1 MSIENYPAR
10 LTTGFYRVREK
21 WDDPSTQ
28 VGAYRILANA
38 MSKADEHPGC
48 YVFAEN
54 GTAIYPEPESGLEE
68 EPVTDPAEDT
78 AGEMLTEEPAENSGT
93 DTAFDKTPTV
103 DTPTIQESTEQIP
116 TTQEPAAQ
124 EPTVGDSA
132 ELDTPVE
139 SGEEFPEAVE
149 YENDGGEKV
158 VAYARLKTLMNIR
171 TGNALD
177 AELIAVYR
185 KGTIVEVLQECG
197 NGWLRI
203 KCPESATGFAYVS
216 NEEGLYAFVGKDLYT
231 VAARDNLWKIAEK
244 RLGDGTRYTEIRQLN
259 GLTCNIIRVGMP
271 LILPEK

>member
-21 WDDPSTQ
+21 WEDASTQ

-38 MSKADEHPGC
+38 MTRADEHPGC
-48 YVFAEN
+48 YVFAED

-68 EPVTDPAEDT
+68 EPVTDPAEDA
-78 AGEMLTEEPAENSGT
+78 AGEMPTEEPAENPGT
-93 DTAFDKTPTV
+93 DTAIDKTPTG
-103 DTPTIQESTEQIP
+103 DTPDG
-116 TTQEPAAQ
+116 QEPAAQ
-124 EPTVGDSA
+124 EPTAGDST

-139 SGEEFPEAVE
+139 PSEEFPEAVE

-158 VAYARLKTLMNIR
+158 IAYARLKTLMNIR
-171 TGNALD
+171 AGNALNAD
-177 AELIAVYR
+177 LIAVYR

-203 KCPESATGFAYVS
+203 KCPENSTGFAYVS
-216 NEEGLYAFVGKDLYT
+216 NEEGQYAFVGKGLYT
-231 VAARDNLWKIAEK
+231 VAVRDNLWKIAEK
-244 RLGDGTRYTEIRQLN
+244 QLGDGTRYTEIRQLN

>member
-21 WDDPSTQ
+21 WEDSSTQ

-38 MSKADEHPGC
+38 KAKADEHPGTF
-48 YVFAEN
+48 VFAED

-68 EPVTDPAEDT
+68 EPVTDPVEDT
-78 AGEMLTEEPAENSGT
+78 AGEIPTENIGT
-93 DTAFDKTPTV
+93 GTTIDKTPEV
-103 DTPTIQESTEQIP
+103 DTS

-124 EPTVGDSA
+124 EPTAGDSA
-132 ELDTPVE
+132 APDTPVE
-139 SGEEFPEAVE
+139 PCEEFPEAVE

-171 TGNALD
+171 AGNALD
-177 AELIAVYR
+177 ADLITVYR

-203 KCPESATGFAYVS
+203 KCRESATGFAYVS
-216 NEEGLYAFVGKDLYT
+216 NEEGQYAFVGKGLYT
-231 VAARDNLWKIAEK
+231 VAVRDNLWKIAEK
-244 RLGDGTRYTEIRQLN
+244 QLGDGTRYTEIRQLN
-259 GLTCNIIRVGMP
+259 GLTCNIIRAGMP

>member
-38 MSKADEHPGC
+38 MTKADEHPGC
-48 YVFAEN
+48 FVFAED

-68 EPVTDPAEDT
+68 EPVTDPAEDA
-78 AGEMLTEEPAENSGT
+78 AGEMPTEEPTENTGT
-93 DTAFDKTPTV
+93 DTTIDNTPAV
-103 DTPTIQESTEQIP
+103 DTPDG
-116 TTQEPAAQ
+116 QEPAAQ
-124 EPTVGDSA
+124 EPTAGDSD

-158 VAYARLKTLMNIR
+158 IAYARLKTLMNIR
-171 TGNALD
+171 TGNSLD
-177 AELIAVYR
+177 ADLITVYR

-203 KCPESATGFAYVS
+203 KCPESSTGFAYVS
-216 NEEGLYAFVGKDLYT
+216 NEEGQYAFVGKGLYT
-231 VAARDNLWKIAEK
+231 VAVRDNLWKIAEK
-244 RLGDGTRYTEIRQLN
+244 QLGDGTRYTEIRQLN

>member
-38 MSKADEHPGC
+38 MTKADEHPGTF
-48 YVFAEN
+48 VFAED

-68 EPVTDPAEDT
+68 EPVTDPVEDT
-78 AGEMLTEEPAENSGT
+78 AGEMPAETDSTSGE
-93 DTAFDKTPTV
+93 TPTV
-103 DTPTIQESTEQIP
+103 DTPAVQEPTEQVP
-116 TTQEPAAQ
+116 TTQESAAQ
-124 EPTVGDSA
+124 ESAAEEPTAEESA
-132 ELDTPVE
+132 EPDTPME
-139 SGEEFPEAVE
+139 PSEEFPEAVA

-171 TGNALD
+171 AGNALD
-177 AELIAVYR
+177 ADLITVYR

-203 KCPESATGFAYVS
+203 KCAESATGFAYVS
-216 NEEGLYAFVGKDLYT
+216 NEEGQYAFVGKGLYT

-244 RLGDGTRYTEIRQLN
+244 KLGDGTRYTEIRQMN

>member
-38 MSKADEHPGC
+38 MTKADEHPGTF
-48 YVFAEN
+48 VFAED

-68 EPVTDPAEDT
+68 EPVTDPVEDT
-78 AGEMLTEEPAENSGT
+78 AGEMPAEIDSSSGE
-93 DTAFDKTPTV
+93 TPTV
-103 DTPTIQESTEQIP
+103 GTSAV
-116 TTQEPAAQ
+116 QEPAAQ
-124 EPTVGDSA
+124 EPTDGDSA
-132 ELDTPVE
+132 EPDTPME
-139 SGEEFPEAVE
+139 PSEEFPEAVA
-149 YENDGGEKV
+149 YENNGGEKV

-171 TGNALD
+171 AGNALD
-177 AELIAVYR
+177 ADLITVYR

-203 KCPESATGFAYVS
+203 KCRESATGYAYVS
-216 NEEGLYAFVGKDLYT
+216 NEEGQYAFVGKGLYT

-244 RLGDGTRYTEIRQLN
+244 KLSDGTRYTEIRQLN

>member
-38 MSKADEHPGC
+38 MTKADEHPGC
-48 YVFAEN
+48 YVFAED

-68 EPVTDPAEDT
+68 EPVTDPAEAA
-78 AGEMLTEEPAENSGT
+78 AGEMPTEEPAENTGT
-93 DTAFDKTPTV
+93 DTTIDKTPAV
-103 DTPTIQESTEQIP
+103 DTP

-124 EPTVGDSA
+124 EPTAGDST

-139 SGEEFPEAVE
+139 PSEEFPEAVE

-171 TGNALD
+171 AGNALNAD
-177 AELIAVYR
+177 LIAVYR

-203 KCPESATGFAYVS
+203 KCPESSTGFAYVS
-216 NEEGLYAFVGKDLYT
+216 NEEGQYAFVGKGLYT
-231 VAARDNLWKIAEK
+231 VAVRDNLWKIAEK
-244 RLGDGTRYTEIRQLN
+244 QLGDGTRYTEIRQLN

>member
-38 MSKADEHPGC
+38 MTKADEHPGTF
-48 YVFAEN
+48 VFAED

-68 EPVTDPAEDT
+68 EPVTDPVEDT
-78 AGEMLTEEPAENSGT
+78 AGEMPAEIDSSSGE
-93 DTAFDKTPTV
+93 TPTV
-103 DTPTIQESTEQIP
+103 GTSAV
-116 TTQEPAAQ
+116 QEPAAQ
-124 EPTVGDSA
+124 EPTDGDSA
-132 ELDTPVE
+132 EPDTPME
-139 SGEEFPEAVE
+139 PSEEFPEAVA
-149 YENDGGEKV
+149 YENNGGEKV

-171 TGNALD
+171 AGNALD
-177 AELIAVYR
+177 ADLITVYR
-185 KGTIVEVLQECG
+185 KGMIVEVLQECG

-203 KCPESATGFAYVS
+203 KCRESATGYAYVS
-216 NEEGLYAFVGKDLYT
+216 NEEGQYAFVGKGLYT

-244 RLGDGTRYTEIRQLN
+244 KLSDGTRYTEIRQLN

>member
-21 WDDPSTQ
+21 WEDSSTQ

-38 MSKADEHPGC
+38 KAKADEHPGTF
-48 YVFAEN
+48 VFAED
-54 GTAIYPEPESGLEE
+54 GTAIYPELESGPEE
-68 EPVTDPAEDT
+68 EPVTDPVEDT
-78 AGEMLTEEPAENSGT
+78 AGEMSAETDSTSGE
-93 DTAFDKTPTV
+93 TPTV
-103 DTPTIQESTEQIP
+103 DTPAVQEPTEQESSN
-116 TTQEPAAQ
+116 QEPAAQ
-124 EPTVGDSA
+124 EPIAEDSA
-132 ELDTPVE
+132 QPDTPME
-139 SGEEFPEAVE
+139 PSEEFPEAVA
-149 YENDGGEKV
+149 YENNGGEKV

-171 TGNALD
+171 AGNALD
-177 AELIAVYR
+177 ADLITVYR

-203 KCPESATGFAYVS
+203 KCAESATGFAYVS
-216 NEEGLYAFVGKDLYT
+216 NEEGQYAFVGKGLYT

-244 RLGDGTRYTEIRQLN
+244 QLGDGTRYTEIRQLN

>member
-38 MSKADEHPGC
+38 MTKADEHPGC
-48 YVFAEN
+48 YVFAED

-68 EPVTDPAEDT
+68 EPVTDPVEDT
-78 AGEMLTEEPAENSGT
+78 GGGMSTEEPAENSGT
-93 DTAFDKTPTV
+93 DTAIDKMPAL
-103 DTPTIQESTEQIP
+103 DTP

-124 EPTVGDSA
+124 EPTAGDST

-139 SGEEFPEAVE
+139 PSEEFPDAVE

-158 VAYARLKTLMNIR
+158 IAYARLKTLMNIR
-171 TGNALD
+171 AGNALD
-177 AELIAVYR
+177 ADLITVYR

-203 KCPESATGFAYVS
+203 KCRESATGFAYVS
-216 NEEGLYAFVGKDLYT
+216 NEEGQYAFVGKGLYT
-231 VAARDNLWKIAEK
+231 VAVRDNLWKIAEK
-244 RLGDGTRYTEIRQLN
+244 KLGDGTRYTEIRQMN

>member
-38 MSKADEHPGC
+38 MVKADEHPGC
-48 YVFAEN
+48 YVFAED

-68 EPVTDPAEDT
+68 EPVTDPVEDIS
-78 AGEMLTEEPAENSGT
+78 GEMPAETDSTSGE
-93 DTAFDKTPTV
+93 TPTV
-103 DTPTIQESTEQIP
+103 DTPAVQEPTEQVP
-116 TTQEPAAQ
+116 SNQEPAAQ
-124 EPTVGDSA
+124 EPTAGDSA
-132 ELDTPVE
+132 ELDSPVE
-139 SGEEFPEAVE
+139 PGEEFPEAVA

-171 TGNALD
+171 AGNALD
-177 AELIAVYR
+177 AELITVYR

-203 KCPESATGFAYVS
+203 KCRESAAGFAYVS
-216 NEEGLYAFVGKDLYT
+216 NEEGQYAFVGKGLYT
-231 VAARDNLWKIAEK
+231 VAVRDNLWKIAEK
-244 RLGDGTRYTEIRQLN
+244 QLGDGTRYTEIRQLN

-271 LILPEK
+271 LILPEE

>member
-21 WDDPSTQ
+21 WEDASTQ

-38 MSKADEHPGC
+38 MTKADEHPGC
-48 YVFAEN
+48 YVFAED

-68 EPVTDPAEDT
+68 EPETDPVEDG
-78 AGEMLTEEPAENSGT
+78 AGEMPTEEPAENPGT
-93 DTAFDKTPTV
+93 DTAIDKTPTV
-103 DTPTIQESTEQIP
+103 DTPDG
-116 TTQEPAAQ
+116 QEPAAQ
-124 EPTVGDSA
+124 EPTAGDST

-139 SGEEFPEAVE
+139 PSEEFPDAVE

-158 VAYARLKTLMNIR
+158 IAYARLKTLMNIR
-171 TGNALD
+171 TGNSLD
-177 AELIAVYR
+177 ADLITVYR

-203 KCPESATGFAYVS
+203 KCPESSTGFAYVS
-216 NEEGLYAFVGKDLYT
+216 NEEGQYAFVGRGLYT
-231 VAARDNLWKIAEK
+231 VAVRDNLWKIAEK
-244 RLGDGTRYTEIRQLN
+244 QLGDGTRYTEIRQLN

>member
-10 LTTGFYRVREK
+10 LTNGFYRVREK

-38 MSKADEHPGC
+38 KVKADEHPGC
-48 YVFAEN
+48 YVFAED

-68 EPVTDPAEDT
+68 EPVIDPVEDT
-78 AGEMLTEEPAENSGT
+78 AGEMPAEADSTSG
-93 DTAFDKTPTV
+93 DTSTV
-103 DTPTIQESTEQIP
+103 DTPAV
-116 TTQEPAAQ
+116 QEPASQEPSNQGPSAQ
-124 EPTVGDSA
+124 ELTAEESA
-132 ELDTPVE
+132 EPDTPVE
-139 SGEEFPEAVE
+139 PGEEFPEAVA

-171 TGNALD
+171 AGNALD
-177 AELIAVYR
+177 ADLITVYR

-203 KCPESATGFAYVS
+203 KCAESATGFAYVS
-216 NEEGLYAFVGKDLYT
+216 NEEGQYAFVGKGLYT

-244 RLGDGTRYTEIRQLN
+244 KLGDGTRYTEIRQLN

>member
-38 MSKADEHPGC
+38 MTKADEHPGTF
-48 YVFAEN
+48 VFAED

-68 EPVTDPAEDT
+68 EPVTDPVEDT
-78 AGEMLTEEPAENSGT
+78 AGEMPAETDSTSGE
-93 DTAFDKTPTV
+93 TPTV
-103 DTPTIQESTEQIP
+103 DTPAVQEPTEQVP
-116 TTQEPAAQ
+116 SNQEPSAQ
-124 EPTVGDSA
+124 EPTAGGNA
-132 ELDTPVE
+132 ATDTPVE
-139 SGEEFPEAVE
+139 PSEEFPEAVA
-149 YENDGGEKV
+149 YENDGGGKV

-171 TGNALD
+171 AGNALD
-177 AELIAVYR
+177 ADLITVYR

-203 KCPESATGFAYVS
+203 KCRESAAGFAYVS
-216 NEEGLYAFVGKDLYT
+216 NEEGQYAFVGKGLYT
-231 VAARDNLWKIAEK
+231 VAVRDNLWTIAEK
-244 RLGDGTRYTEIRQLN
+244 QLGDGTRYTEIRQLN

>member
-21 WDDPSTQ
+21 WEDASTQ

-38 MSKADEHPGC
+38 MTRADEHPGC
-48 YVFAEN
+48 YVFAED

-68 EPVTDPAEDT
+68 EPVTDPAEDA
-78 AGEMLTEEPAENSGT
+78 AGEMPTEEPAENPGT
-93 DTAFDKTPTV
+93 DTAIDKTPTG
-103 DTPTIQESTEQIP
+103 DTPDG
-116 TTQEPAAQ
+116 QEPAAQ
-124 EPTVGDSA
+124 EPTAGDST

-139 SGEEFPEAVE
+139 PSEEFPEAVE

-158 VAYARLKTLMNIR
+158 IAYARLKTLMNIR
-171 TGNALD
+171 AGNALNAD
-177 AELIAVYR
+177 LIAVYR

-203 KCPESATGFAYVS
+203 KCPESSTGFAYVS
-216 NEEGLYAFVGKDLYT
+216 NEEGQYAFVGKGLYT
-231 VAARDNLWKIAEK
+231 VAVRDNLWKIAEK
-244 RLGDGTRYTEIRQLN
+244 QLGDGTRYTEIRQLN

>member
-38 MSKADEHPGC
+38 MTKADEHLGTF
-48 YVFAEN
+48 VFAED
-54 GTAIYPEPESGLEE
+54 GTAIYPEPESGLEG
-68 EPVTDPAEDT
+68 EPVTDPVEDT
-78 AGEMLTEEPAENSGT
+78 AGEMPAETDSTSGE
-93 DTAFDKTPTV
+93 APTV
-103 DTPTIQESTEQIP
+103 DTPAVQEPTEQVPSNQEPSAQKPTAEESTEP
-116 TTQEPAAQ
+116 
-124 EPTVGDSA
+124 
-132 ELDTPVE
+132 DTPVE
-139 SGEEFPEAVE
+139 PGEEFPEAVA

-171 TGNALD
+171 AGNTLD
-177 AELIAVYR
+177 ADLITVYR

-203 KCPESATGFAYVS
+203 KCAESATGFAYVS
-216 NEEGLYAFVGKDLYT
+216 NEEGQYAFVGKGLYT
-231 VAARDNLWKIAEK
+231 VAASDNLWKIAEK
-244 RLGDGTRYTEIRQLN
+244 KLGDGTRYTEIRQLN

>member
-38 MSKADEHPGC
+38 KVKADEHPGC
-48 YVFAEN
+48 YVFAED

-68 EPVTDPAEDT
+68 EPATDPVEDD
-78 AGEMLTEEPAENSGT
+78 AGEMPTEEPGTNTGT
-93 DTAFDKTPTV
+93 DTTIDKTSEV
-103 DTPTIQESTEQIP
+103 DTP

-124 EPTVGDSA
+124 EPTAGDSA
-132 ELDTPVE
+132 QPDTPVE

-158 VAYARLKTLMNIR
+158 VACARLKTLMNIR
-171 TGNALD
+171 AGNALD
-177 AELIAVYR
+177 ADLIAIYR
-185 KGTIVEVLQECG
+185 KDTIVEILQECG

-216 NEEGLYAFVGKDLYT
+216 NEEEQYAFVGKGLYT
-231 VAARDNLWKIAEK
+231 VAVRDNLCKIAEK
-244 RLGDGTRYTEIRQLN
+244 KLGDGTRYTEIRQLN

-271 LILPEK
+271 LILPEE

>member
-38 MSKADEHPGC
+38 KVKADEHPGC
-48 YVFAEN
+48 YVFAED

-68 EPVTDPAEDT
+68 EPVTDPVEDA
-78 AGEMLTEEPAENSGT
+78 AGEMPTEELAEKPST
-93 DTAFDKTPTV
+93 DTAIDKTPTV
-103 DTPTIQESTEQIP
+103 DTP

-124 EPTVGDSA
+124 EPTAGDSA
-132 ELDTPVE
+132 QPDTPE
-139 SGEEFPEAVE
+139 EPGEEFPDAVE

-158 VAYARLKTLMNIR
+158 IAYARLKTLMNIR
-171 TGNALD
+171 TGNSLD
-177 AELIAVYR
+177 ADLITVYR

-203 KCPESATGFAYVS
+203 KCPESSTGFAYVS
-216 NEEGLYAFVGKDLYT
+216 NEEGQYAFVGKGLYT
-231 VAARDNLWKIAEK
+231 VAVRDNLWKIAEK
-244 RLGDGTRYTEIRQLN
+244 QLGDGTRYTEIRQLN

>member
-38 MSKADEHPGC
+38 MTKADEHPGTF
-48 YVFAEN
+48 VFAED

-68 EPVTDPAEDT
+68 EPVTDPVEDT
-78 AGEMLTEEPAENSGT
+78 AGEMPAETDSTSGE
-93 DTAFDKTPTV
+93 TPTV
-103 DTPTIQESTEQIP
+103 DTPAVQEPTEQVP
-116 TTQEPAAQ
+116 TTQESAAQ
-124 EPTVGDSA
+124 ESTAEEPTAEESA
-132 ELDTPVE
+132 EPDTPME
-139 SGEEFPEAVE
+139 PSEEFPEAVA

-171 TGNALD
+171 AGNALD
-177 AELIAVYR
+177 ADLITVYR
-185 KGTIVEVLQECG
+185 KGAIVEVLQECG

-203 KCPESATGFAYVS
+203 KCGESTTGFAYVS
-216 NEEGLYAFVGKDLYT
+216 NEEGQYAFVGKGLYT

-244 RLGDGTRYTEIRQLN
+244 QLGDGTRYTEIRQLN

>member
-10 LTTGFYRVREK
+10 LTSGFYRVREK

-38 MSKADEHPGC
+38 MTKADEHPGC
-48 YVFAEN
+48 FVFAED

-68 EPVTDPAEDT
+68 EPVTDPVED
-78 AGEMLTEEPAENSGT
+78 ASEEMPTEEPVKSESTTGDT
-93 DTAFDKTPTV
+93 DAV
-103 DTPTIQESTEQIP
+103 DTPTIQEPTEQIP

-124 EPTVGDSA
+124 ELTVGDST

-139 SGEEFPEAVE
+139 SGEEFPEAVA

-171 TGNALD
+171 AGNTLD
-177 AELIAVYR
+177 ADLITVYR

-203 KCPESATGFAYVS
+203 KCAESATGFAYVS
-216 NEEGLYAFVGKDLYT
+216 NGEGQYAFVGKGLYT
-231 VAARDNLWKIAEK
+231 VAACDNLWKIAEK
-244 RLGDGTRYTEIRQLN
+244 KLGDGTRYTEIRQLN

>member
-38 MSKADEHPGC
+38 MTKADEHPGTF
-48 YVFAEN
+48 VFAED

-68 EPVTDPAEDT
+68 EPVTDPVEDT
-78 AGEMLTEEPAENSGT
+78 AGEMPAEIDSTSNE
-93 DTAFDKTPTV
+93 TPTV
-103 DTPTIQESTEQIP
+103 DTPAV
-116 TTQEPAAQ
+116 QEPAAQ
-124 EPTVGDSA
+124 EPTDGDSA
-132 ELDTPVE
+132 EPDTPME
-139 SGEEFPEAVE
+139 PSEEFPEAVA
-149 YENDGGEKV
+149 YENNGGEKV

-171 TGNALD
+171 AGNALD
-177 AELIAVYR
+177 ADLITVYR

-203 KCPESATGFAYVS
+203 KCRESATGYAYVS
-216 NEEGLYAFVGKDLYT
+216 NEEGQYAFVGKGLYT

-244 RLGDGTRYTEIRQLN
+244 KLSDGTRYTEIRQLN

>member
-38 MSKADEHPGC
+38 MTKADEHPGC
-48 YVFAEN
+48 YVFAED

-68 EPVTDPAEDT
+68 ETVTDPVEDE
-78 AGEMLTEEPAENSGT
+78 AGEMPTEEPAENPSN
-93 DTAFDKTPTV
+93 DTTIDKTPTV
-103 DTPTIQESTEQIP
+103 DTPT
-116 TTQEPAAQ
+116 TQEPASQ
-124 EPTVGDSA
+124 EPTAGDST
-132 ELDTPVE
+132 EPDTPVE
-139 SGEEFPEAVE
+139 PSEEFPEAVE
-149 YENDGGEKV
+149 YENDGGEKA

-171 TGNALD
+171 AGNALNAD
-177 AELIAVYR
+177 LITVYR
-185 KGTIVEVLQECG
+185 KGAIVEVLQECG

-203 KCPESATGFAYVS
+203 KCPESSTGFAYVS
-216 NEEGLYAFVGKDLYT
+216 NEEGQYAFVGKGLYT
-231 VAARDNLWKIAEK
+231 VAVRDNLWKIAEK
-244 RLGDGTRYTEIRQLN
+244 HLGDGTRYTEIRQLN